1 MSERNKLIFGAIF
14 VISWIGFWRWADS
27 TLPEESKVEVAQ
39 NVEVKD
45 SCFNLAGRKE
55 SLEESASKMAGEA
68 NKLQKRLLR
77 ERLTQIVR
85 EDILSGSDDKILSEY
100 LSYDLMKIATE
111 KSDAFGDAMVRNI
124 EIRPQ
129 VVKIVNKLI
138 KSGAIEPYWF
148 GEVQQM
154 GQDLMA
160 KFQEARDLTKANPE
174 CFKSTLEI
182 DKLIDEAA
190 EKLGLDESDNGWI
203 KKKTADEL
211 VDSIL

>member
-14 VISWIGFWRWADS
+14 VISWIGFWKWADS

-39 NVEVKD
+39 NLEAKD
-45 SCFNLAGRKE
+45 SCFNLSGLKE

-68 NKLQKRLLR
+68 NKLQKSLLR

-85 EDILSGSDDKILSEY
+85 EDILSGSEDKILSEY

-111 KSDAFGDAMVRNI
+111 KLDAFGDAMVRNI

-138 KSGAIEPYWF
+138 KSGAIEPYLF
-148 GEVQQM
+148 SEVQQM
-154 GQDLMA
+154 GQDLRA
-160 KFQEARDLTKANPE
+160 KFKEASDLTNAHPD

-182 DKLIDEAA
+182 DKLIDEAT
-190 EKLGLDESDNGWI
+190 EKLGLDKSDNGWI